1 MSWIIAVALAAILSL
16 VIVLFGLAI
25 PKFKLV
31 QKLVDKLNL
40 VARESLTGMLVI
52 RAFNTE
58 KYQENK
64 FDGVNKDLTRTNLF
78 VSRIMGGM
86 MPLMMLIMNLITI
99 LIVWVGA
106 HNVNDGVMQVGDMMA
121 FIQYTMQIIM
131 AFLMISM
138 VSVMLPRA
146 SVSGQRIAEV
156 LETKESI
163 KDPEKNDEFN
173 KKKKDM
179 LNLKMFHLNIPVQ
192 RNMF

>member
-78 VSRIMGGM
+78 C
-86 MPLMMLIMNLITI
+86 
-99 LIVWVGA
+99 
-106 HNVNDGVMQVGDMMA
+106 
-121 FIQYTMQIIM
+121 
-131 AFLMISM
+131 
-138 VSVMLPRA
+138 
-146 SVSGQRIAEV
+146 
-156 LETKESI
+156 
-163 KDPEKNDEFN
+163 
-173 KKKKDM
+173 
-179 LNLKMFHLNIPVQ
+179 
-192 RNMF
+192 